1 MSTATQKTPLNHWH
15 RQNGAKMVEFGGWE
29 MPIEY
34 SGIIQ
39 EHSAV
44 RGSAGLFDIS
54 HMGELRIDGP
64 EALPLVQWITCNDTS
79 KLKIGQIQYSAFLTP
94 QGTFVDDILVY
105 RLSENSFFICVNA
118 ANTSKDFEWVRNQN
132 HFQASAS
139 DVSHE
144 YAQLSLQGPRSIEIL
159 QPLVDSDLSQI
170 RYYWFTWGNF
180 RGIPAMISRT
190 GYTGEDGFELYLP
203 PDAAEDAWKTL
214 VTAGKP
220 LGLMPVGLGARNTL
234 RLEAKMALYGHEIS
248 DKITPW
254 EADLN
259 WIVKMGKGD
268 FVGRNALE
276 KQAATGVQR
285 KLAGFEMTGRGI
297 ARDGYKVWL
306 NGIESGWVTSGS
318 PSPSLGKN
326 IGLAY
331 LPIEHCSLDEQI
343 EIQVR
348 TNRVPAKIV
357 ATPFYKRK

>member
-1 MSTATQKTPLNHWH
+1 MSTPTQKTPLNHWH

-44 RGSAGLFDIS
+44 RGAAGLFDIS

-64 EALPLVQWITCNDTS
+64 EAFRFVQWITCNDAS
-79 KLKIGQIQYSAFLTP
+79 KLKTGHIQYSAFLTP
-94 QGTFVDDILVY
+94 QGTFIDDILVY
-105 RLSENSFFICVNA
+105 RLGENSFFICVNA
-118 ANTSKDFEWVRNQN
+118 ANTSKDFEWVKSQN

-144 YAQLSLQGPRSIEIL
+144 YAQISLQGPRSIEIL
-159 QPLVDSDLSQI
+159 QPLVDIVLSQI

-180 RGIPAMISRT
+180 RGIPAMVSRT
-190 GYTGEDGFELYLP
+190 GYTGEDGFELYLSP
-203 PDAAEDAWKTL
+203 GAAEDAWKTL
-214 VTAGKP
+214 VVAGKP
-220 LGLMPVGLGARNTL
+220 LGLLPVGLGARNTL

-248 DKITPW
+248 DEITPW

-268 FVGRNALE
+268 FIGRNELE

-318 PSPSLGKN
+318 PSPTLGKN

-331 LPIEHCSLDEQI
+331 LPIEHCSLDQPI

-357 ATPFYKRK
+357 TTPFYKRK